1 MEGDMASYE
10 VHVFTGARLGASTRA
25 DVKLVLCGDKG
36 RTHEI
41 YLPDSTTHKVKFQKG
56 QVTSTNN
63 LVIVAYIIHSDT
75 QKFFIYT
82 IPRIS

>member
-1 MEGDMASYE
+1 MEGDMTNYE
-10 VHVFTGARLGASTRA
+10 VHVFTGARLGASTKA

-56 QVTSTNN
+56 QVCMY
-63 LVIVAYIIHSDT
+63 ACMYE
-75 QKFFIYT
+75 QACA
-82 IPRIS
+82 